1 MMNSQKVVILAKAG
15 IQNLLG
21 KSWTPASAGV
31 TDLFSGIYY
40 GFPKSQSFTKFLI
53 FNLIFMP
60 ITTKKGDKGFTSLLG
75 GRRVPKFHL
84 RPETYG
90 TLDELN
96 SFLGMARAVSKDRTV
111 KETLLTIQ
119 NHLFI
124 IGSALALSGKD
135 RTLLKREVTQKEV
148 DWLPRLSVAFEVS
161 LMTEPKFII
170 YGETYVSSILDVAR
184 AVSRRAERRV
194 AEMKSKRMLSN
205 LKILEYLNRLSDVL
219 YLLARYE
226 ERKAGVKPRHPS
238 Y

>member
-1 MMNSQKVVILAKAG
+1 
-15 IQNLLG
+15 
-21 KSWTPASAGV
+21 
-31 TDLFSGIYY
+31 
-40 GFPKSQSFTKFLI
+40 
-53 FNLIFMP
+53 MP
-60 ITTKKGDKGFTSLLG
+60 ITTKKGDKGFTGLLG
-75 GRRVPKFHL
+75 GKRVPKFHL

-96 SFLGMARAVSKDRTV
+96 SFVGMARAISEDRTV
-111 KETLLTIQ
+111 KEILLTIQ

-124 IGSALALSGKD
+124 IGSALALPGKD
-135 RTLLKREVTQKEV
+135 RTPLKREITQEEV
-148 DWLPRLSVAFEVS
+148 EWLTRLSTNFETS
-161 LMTEPKFII
+161 LMPEPRFII

-205 LKILEYLNRLSDVL
+205 PRILEYLNRLSDVL

-226 ERKAGVKPRHPS
+226 EKKTGVKPRHPS

>member
-1 MMNSQKVVILAKAG
+1 
-15 IQNLLG
+15 
-21 KSWTPASAGV
+21 
-31 TDLFSGIYY
+31 
-40 GFPKSQSFTKFLI
+40 
-53 FNLIFMP
+53 MP
-60 ITTKKGDKGFTSLLG
+60 ITTKKGDKGFTTLLG

-148 DWLPRLSVAFEVS
+148 DWLTRLSTDFEVS
-161 LMTEPKFII
+161 FRPEPKFVI

-194 AEMKSKRMLSN
+194 VEMKSKRMLSN
-205 LKILEYLNRLSDVL
+205 PKILEYLNRLSDVL